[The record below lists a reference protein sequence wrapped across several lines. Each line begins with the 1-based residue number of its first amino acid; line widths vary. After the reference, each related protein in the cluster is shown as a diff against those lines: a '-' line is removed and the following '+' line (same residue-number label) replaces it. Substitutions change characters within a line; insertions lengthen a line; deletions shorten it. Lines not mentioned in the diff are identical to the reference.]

1 MVQRWIFI
9 PELGVMN
16 PGRRWVEDTV
26 VRGMSGGLK
35 RQAKL
40 GWARL
45 RVTTGICT
53 RGAQVKNSSQLSV
66 LSCQLSVL
74 SSQFSAVSFQLS
86 ILFWQ

>member
-1 MVQRWIFI
+1 
-9 PELGVMN
+9 
-16 PGRRWVEDTV
+16 
-26 VRGMSGGLK
+26 LK